1 MLTVENT
8 ETQVVSLLA
17 EAGGPIS
24 FISSDE
30 VHYTWKLRLP
40 KIHSILNYDYL
51 KVRSGIWND
60 STCTWDSLALCLNML
75 LKLTLNTE
83 THNIIRVK
91 SAVGNTFLDYRT

>member
-1 MLTVENT
+1 MLTVETT
-8 ETQVVSLLA
+8 ETSVVSMLLA
-17 EAGGPIS
+17 EAGGIT

-40 KIHSILNYDYL
+40 KIHSILNYDDL
-51 KVRSGIWND
+51 KARSGIWND
-60 STCTWDSLALCLNML
+60 SACTWDSLALCLNML

-91 SAVGNTFLDYRT
+91 FAVGNIFLDYRT